1 MLMLNFIFSEQIRR
15 KDEEVRQALA
25 DKEKL
30 VADLFSIP
38 PEDFHHIADMA
49 SEDVCNDVSA
59 ERDSSEFVLAAI
71 YRGRYILS

>member
-1 MLMLNFIFSEQIRR
+1 M
-15 KDEEVRQALA
+15 RQALA

-38 PEDFHHIADMA
+38 PEDFQHIADMA

-59 ERDSSEFVLAAI
+59 ERDSSEFVLAAM
-71 YRGRYILS
+71 YRGIYYYFDL